1 MTKSGIWSYATMT
14 YPLHINGESRPF
26 PFTVRAVGGDTFEK
40 CKDRLITQAC
50 IAVKEIREWADPL
63 IEPYLETG
71 RSTRELEKYGEWVRG
86 VLRSANL
93 EHSSIP

>member
-1 MTKSGIWSYATMT
+1 MT

-26 PFTVRAVGGDTFEK
+26 PFTVRTVGGDTFEE